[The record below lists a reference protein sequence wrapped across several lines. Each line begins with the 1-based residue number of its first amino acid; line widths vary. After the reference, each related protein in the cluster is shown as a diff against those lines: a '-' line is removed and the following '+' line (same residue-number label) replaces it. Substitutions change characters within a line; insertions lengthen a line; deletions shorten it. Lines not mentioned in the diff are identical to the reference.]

1 MDDGTVEALDLGP
14 VDESAPDLRAATLS
28 GVKWTSAARLLAESA
43 TFIASIVL
51 ARLIS
56 PAEFGFT
63 VVAVFATAIGQSVA
77 IQGVG
82 SYLVQTATP
91 SREHERAAVLLCLV
105 VGVLG
110 TAVTAGFALAVAPS
124 LFGEREAELMLIAS
138 PVALLSSLTAVPLAN
153 LQRRLDF
160 RRLAVVEAGMSLAG
174 PFVAVCL
181 AVAGV
186 EAEALIA
193 GLLASAA
200 ASALLASAYSRPARP
215 GWFPTKV
222 REIAGYGV
230 PAAGS
235 SVLYSVT
242 RNVDYVI
249 LAARLPAAQVGF
261 YLRAFQLGSDYQ
273 AKISGILLRVA
284 FPVLSRS
291 RDLDEVRRMR
301 ARIIRVH
308 AAVLFP
314 LLFGLIA
321 LAPVFVPFVYGDAWE
336 PAVPLTQILAIG
348 GMVTALGTGTGPLL
362 LATGHP
368 RALFTYTLIVLVAYV
383 AGVLIA
389 VPHGLVAVSW
399 TVVGVSAVSFL
410 VLQYAVVERVV
421 GIPLLETLRDAVP
434 ALSSGLILF
443 ATTWL
448 GVQLLDP
455 ALPDV
460 LVMLLAGLAGA
471 AVYALV
477 LRVLFAATWRDLAAL
492 AGSFRPG

>member
-1 MDDGTVEALDLGP
+1 M
-14 VDESAPDLRAATLS
+14 DESAPDLRAATLS

-43 TFIASIVL
+43 VFIASIVL

-63 VVAVFATAIGQSVA
+63 VVAVFAVAIGQSVA
-77 IQGVG
+77 IQGIG
-82 SYLVQTATP
+82 SYLVQAATP
-91 SREHERAAVLLCLV
+91 SREQERAAVLLCLV
-105 VGVLG
+105 VGMLG
-110 TAVTAGFALAVAPS
+110 MALTAGFALAVAPS
-124 LFGEREAELMLIAS
+124 LFGEREAELTLMVS

-160 RRLAVVEAGMSLAG
+160 RRLAIVEAGMSLAG
-174 PFVAVCL
+174 PVVAVGL
-181 AVAGV
+181 ALAGV

-215 GWFPTKV
+215 GWYPKEI
-222 REIAGYGV
+222 REIAGFGV
-230 PAAGS
+230 PAGGS
-235 SVLYSVT
+235 SVLYAVT
-242 RNVDYVI
+242 RTVDYVI
-249 LAARLPAAQVGF
+249 LAARVPAAQVGY
-261 YLRAFQLGSDYQ
+261 YLRAFQLGSEYQ
-273 AKISGILLRVA
+273 SKISGILLRVA

-291 RDLDEVRRMR
+291 RDLAEVRRMR

-321 LAPVFVPFVYGDAWE
+321 LAPVFVPFVYGDVWA
-336 PAVPLTQILAIG
+336 PAVPLTQILAVG
-348 GMVTALGTGTGPLL
+348 GLVTALGTGTGPLL

-368 RALFTYTLIVLVAYV
+368 RALFTYNLIVLVAYV

-389 VPHGLVAVSW
+389 VPHGLIAVSW
-399 TVVGVSAVSFL
+399 TVVGVTAVSFL

-434 ALSSGLILF
+434 ALCSGLILL
-443 ATTWL
+443 ATAWL

-455 ALPDV
+455 ALPDL
-460 LVMLLAGLAGA
+460 LVMLLAGLAGVA
-471 AVYALV
+471 IYALV
-477 LRVLFAATWRDLAAL
+477 LRILFAATWRDLAAL
-492 AGSFRPG
+492 AGSVRPG

>member
-1 MDDGTVEALDLGP
+1 M
-14 VDESAPDLRAATLS
+14 
-28 GVKWTSAARLLAESA
+28 
-43 TFIASIVL
+43 FIASIVL
-51 ARLIS
+51 ARLIA

-63 VVAVFATAIGQSVA
+63 VVAVFAAAIGQSVA
-77 IQGVG
+77 IQGIG
-82 SYLVQTATP
+82 SFLVQIATP
-91 SREHERAAVLLCLV
+91 SREQDRAAVLLCLI

-110 TAVTAGFALAVAPS
+110 SALTAAFALVVAPS
-124 LFGEREAELMLIAS
+124 LFGEREADLMLMVS
-138 PVALLSSLTAVPLAN
+138 PVALFSSLTAVPMAN

-160 RRLAVVEAGMSLAG
+160 PRLAVVEAGMSLAG
-174 PFVAVCL
+174 PLVAVGL
-181 AVAGV
+181 AAAGL

-200 ASALLASAYSRPARP
+200 VAALLASAYARPARP
-215 GWFPTKV
+215 GWFP
-222 REIAGYGV
+222 REMRVIAGYGV

-235 SVLYSVT
+235 SVLYAVS

-249 LAARLPAAQVGF
+249 LAARLPAAQVGY
-261 YLRAFQLGSDYQ
+261 YLRGFTLGSEYQ
-273 AKISGILLRVA
+273 SKISGILLRVA
-284 FPVLSRS
+284 FPVLSRT

-321 LAPVFVPFVYGDAWE
+321 LAPVFVPFVYGDVWA

-348 GMVTALGTGTGPLL
+348 GLVSALGTGTGPLL

-368 RALFTYTLIVLVAYV
+368 RALFTYNLVVVAAYV

-399 TVVGVSAVSFL
+399 TVVGVTAVSFL

-434 ALSSGLILF
+434 ALCSGLVLL
-443 ATTWL
+443 ATAWL

-455 ALPDV
+455 VLPDV
-460 LVMLLAGLAGA
+460 LVLLVPGTVAL
-471 AVYALV
+471 AVYALI
-477 LRVLFAATWRDLAAL
+477 LRVLFAATWRDLAVL
-492 AGSFRPG
+492 ASSFKR

>member
-1 MDDGTVEALDLGP
+1 

-28 GVKWTSAARLLAESA
+28 GVKWTSAARLLAELA
-43 TFIASIVL
+43 MFAASIVL

-63 VVAVFATAIGQSVA
+63 VVAVFAAAIGQSVA
-77 IQGVG
+77 IQGIG
-82 SYLVQTATP
+82 SYLVQITTP
-91 SREHERAAVLLCLV
+91 SREQDRAAVLLCLI
-105 VGVLG
+105 VGLLG
-110 TAVTAGFALAVAPS
+110 SALTAGFALAVAPS
-124 LFGEREAELMLIAS
+124 LFGDREAELTLMAS
-138 PVALLSSLTAVPLAN
+138 PVFLLSSLTAVPLAN

-160 RRLAVVEAGMSLAG
+160 RRLAIVEAGMSLAG
-174 PFVAVCL
+174 PLVAVGL

-215 GWFPTKV
+215 GWFPE
-222 REIAGYGV
+222 EIRRITAYGL

-235 SVLYSVT
+235 SVLYAVS

-249 LAARLPAAQVGF
+249 LAARLPAAQVGY

-273 AKISGILLRVA
+273 SKISGILLRVA

-301 ARIIRVH
+301 ARIVRVH

-336 PAVPLTQILAIG
+336 PAVELTQILAVG
-348 GMVTALGTGTGPLL
+348 GLVLALGTGTGPLL

-368 RALFTYTLIVLVAYV
+368 RALFTYNLVVLAAYV

-389 VPHGLVAVSW
+389 VPHGLIAVSW
-399 TVVGVSAVSFL
+399 TVVGVTAVSFL

-434 ALSSGLILF
+434 ALCCGLVLL

-448 GVQLLDP
+448 GVELLDP
-455 ALPDV
+455 ALPDL
-460 LVMLLAGLAGA
+460 LVMLLPGLAGA
-471 AVYALV
+471 AAYALV
-477 LRVLFAATWRDLAAL
+477 LRVLFAATWRDLTAL
-492 AGSFRPG
+492 AASLRPRSG

>member
-1 MDDGTVEALDLGP
+1 

-28 GVKWTSAARLLAESA
+28 GVKWTSAARLLAEIA
-43 TFIASIVL
+43 VFISSIVL

-63 VVAVFATAIGQSVA
+63 VVAVFAAAVGQSVA
-77 IQGVG
+77 VQGIG
-82 SYLVQTATP
+82 SFLVHVSAP
-91 SREHERAAVLLCLV
+91 SHRQDRAAVLLCIIVGLAGSLV
-105 VGVLG
+105 
-110 TAVTAGFALAVAPS
+110 TAVLALVVAPS
-124 LFGEREAELMLIAS
+124 LFGAREADLMLIAA
-138 PVALLSSLTAVPLAN
+138 PVMLLSSLAAVPMSQ

-160 RRLAVVEAGMSLAG
+160 RRLAVVEVGMSVAG
-174 PFVAVCL
+174 PIVAVLL

-200 ASALLASAYSRPARP
+200 AAALLAGAYSRPARP
-215 GWFPTKV
+215 GWFPAEMRT
-222 REIAGYGV
+222 IAGYGV

-235 SVLYSVT
+235 SVLYAMM

-249 LAARLPAAQVGF
+249 LAARLPAAQVGY
-261 YLRAFQLGSDYQ
+261 YLRGFLLGSDYQ
-273 AKISGILLRVA
+273 SKISGILLRVA
-284 FPVLSRS
+284 FPVLSRT

-301 ARIIRVH
+301 ARIVRVH

-321 LAPVFVPFVYGDAWE
+321 LAPVFVPFVYGHAWE
-336 PAVPLTQILAIG
+336 PAVPLTQILAVG
-348 GMVTALGTGTGPLL
+348 GLVAALGTGTGPLL

-368 RALFTYTLIVLVAYV
+368 RALFLYNLVALGAYV

-389 VPHGLVAVSW
+389 LPHGLRAVCW
-399 TVVGVSAVSFL
+399 TVVGVTAASYL

-434 ALSSGLILF
+434 ALCSGLVLL
-443 ATTWL
+443 ATAWL
-448 GVQLLDP
+448 GVHLLDDQ
-455 ALPDV
+455 LPDLLV
-460 LVMLLAGLAGA
+460 LVVPGIAAL
-471 AVYALV
+471 AVYALI
-477 LRVLFAATWRDLAAL
+477 LRLLFAATWRDLALL
-492 AGSFRPG
+492 AGGQRAR

>member
-1 MDDGTVEALDLGP
+1 

-110 TAVTAGFALAVAPS
+110 TAVTAGFALTVAPS
-124 LFGEREAELMLIAS
+124 LFGEREADLTLIVS
-138 PVALLSSLTAVPLAN
+138 PAALLSSLTAVPLAH

-215 GWFPTKV
+215 GWFPTQV

-434 ALSSGLILF
+434 ALCSGLILL
-443 ATTWL
+443 ATAWL
-448 GVQLLDP
+448 GVELLDP

-471 AVYALV
+471 AAYALV
-477 LRVLFAATWRDLAAL
+477 LRMLFAATWRDLAAL